1 MMHDQL
7 EPVALDC
14 RQAAVWRE
22 AIARWPRETIILRQ
36 GARVVHDSE
45 MDRPEFFA
53 ILALLV
59 VLTLT
64 ALVVFFLLAAF

>member
-1 MMHDQL
+1 MT
-7 EPVALDC
+7 VKWTALK
-14 RQAAVWRE
+14 
-22 AIARWPRETIILRQ
+22 
-36 GARVVHDSE
+36 
-45 MDRPEFFA
+45 FFA